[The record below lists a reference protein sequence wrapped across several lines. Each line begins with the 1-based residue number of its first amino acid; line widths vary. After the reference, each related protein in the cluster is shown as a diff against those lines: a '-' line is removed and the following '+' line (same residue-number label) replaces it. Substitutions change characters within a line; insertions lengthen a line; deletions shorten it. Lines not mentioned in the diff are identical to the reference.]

1 MVSDHSPSLPTASSL
16 AWGSGGFTWVSTG
29 GQTSALKCASGDRP
43 GMSVPP
49 PTLAKGGCLWGGGP
63 SLDAQVGA
71 RAPACAKP
79 LTVRMGVR
87 RGERQGGK
95 LQAGSPPPVPTPRV
109 LCWTSEE
116 PGRRG
121 P

>member
-49 PTLAKGGCLWGGGP
+49 PDPGQGQLFVGRGTELGRTGWGPCTGLCKAPHGEDGCT
-63 SLDAQVGA
+63 S
-71 RAPACAKP
+71 
-79 LTVRMGVR
+79 
-87 RGERQGGK
+87 GGK
-95 LQAGSPPPVPTPRV
+95 TGQEAAGRVPSPRPHAPCS
-109 LCWTSEE
+109 LLDF
-116 PGRRG
+116 
-121 P
+121 